1 MHEPDRP
8 MDPTCAAAR
17 GPASSLPDRMDRKPS
32 TACGDSTTGL
42 LTDEPSRSQED
53 VERLRFALR
62 MVLDVDVFDSA
73 GRAVTVERMLRGYV
87 ATAVR
92 VALEGK
98 RSG

>member
-1 MHEPDRP
+1 
-8 MDPTCAAAR
+8 
-17 GPASSLPDRMDRKPS
+17 
-32 TACGDSTTGL
+32 
-42 LTDEPSRSQED
+42 
-53 VERLRFALR
+53 
-62 MVLDVDVFDSA
+62 MVLDLDVFDSA